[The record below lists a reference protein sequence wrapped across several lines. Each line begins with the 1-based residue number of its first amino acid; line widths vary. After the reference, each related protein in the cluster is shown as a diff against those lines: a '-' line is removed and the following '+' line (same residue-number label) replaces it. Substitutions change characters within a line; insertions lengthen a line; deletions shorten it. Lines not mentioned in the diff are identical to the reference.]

1 MATMLIRWK
10 NSEGKEVANFHRKS
24 LTIYSDKTA
33 TDEDINNF
41 KTYLENK
48 GYEVKFVFRA

>member
-24 LTIYSDKTA
+24 FTIYSDKNA
-33 TDEDINNF
+33 TDEDIDNF
-41 KTYLENK
+41 KHYLENK